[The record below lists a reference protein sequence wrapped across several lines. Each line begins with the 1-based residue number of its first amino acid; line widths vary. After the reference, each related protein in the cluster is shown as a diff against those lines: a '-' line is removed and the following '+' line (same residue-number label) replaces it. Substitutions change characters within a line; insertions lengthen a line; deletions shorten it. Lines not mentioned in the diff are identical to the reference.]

1 MLKWFMAKHSEE
13 VLTGLLGLGEQSS
26 RKSHYPELLQ
36 QLQQLERERNR
47 YKWLFEHANYG
58 VFQARAHSGFCAA
71 NPALL
76 SLLGYDSAEQ
86 LMAGGSAVA
95 EQIFCGGR
103 CEINRI
109 QRQLI
114 QDGSVQGYETRFR
127 ARDGREHDVI
137 INLFLNTDEPGLIEG
152 FVANISER
160 KKTQQ
165 RMLQLNQE
173 LEQRVAERTAELH
186 DSNLHLQQQIRQ
198 REQVEQALREA
209 RDAAEAANR
218 SKDKYL
224 AAASHDLLQPLNA
237 ARLLISTLQERNL
250 PAAENH
256 LVQRAHLALEGAE
269 DLLNDLLD
277 IARLDQLAVTPAYAT
292 CSVAE
297 LFDNLL
303 SEFEPVAQQ
312 SGLRISA
319 FPSRLQVRSDCHLLM
334 RILRNFVSNACRYT
348 PSGRILLGVRKRGKH
363 VRLEVWDTGI
373 GLDKEQLGA
382 AFQEFRQFSRVQS
395 GVRKGVGLGLA
406 IVERIADILEARI
419 QVRSSPGRGSCFSVE
434 VPLARGHEQQHAT
447 RLPLA
452 ISQSVNLL
460 QDRRI
465 LVVDNEPDILLSMS
479 VLLEQWQ
486 CQTCVASNFTEALQT
501 LRDSPPEII
510 LADLHLDDGNNGLE
524 VVAQL
529 RHYFNDNIPAVL
541 ITADH
546 SDELA
551 TLRKQLDIP
560 VLNKPVRPNKLRA
573 ILSQLLNHRPSP
585 TG

>member
-1 MLKWFMAKHSEE
+1 MAKHSEQ

-58 VFQARAHSGFCAA
+58 VFQARANSGFRAA

-76 SLLGYDSAEQ
+76 NLLGYDNAEQ
-86 LMAGGSAVA
+86 LMAGGPDIA

-103 CEINRI
+103 NEIEQINH
-109 QRQLI
+109 QLMN
-114 QDGSVQGYETRFR
+114 DGSVQGYETRFR
-127 ARDGREHDVI
+127 SRDGREHDVV

-160 KKTQQ
+160 KKAQR
-165 RMLQLNQE
+165 RMLQLNLE
-173 LEQRVAERTAELH
+173 LEQRVTERTAELH
-186 DSNLHLQQQIRQ
+186 DSNQHLQQQIRQ

-237 ARLLISTLQERNL
+237 ARLLISTLQEREL
-250 PAAENH
+250 PAAEQH

-297 LFDNLL
+297 LYENLL
-303 SEFEPVAQQ
+303 SEFEPIAQQ
-312 SGLRISA
+312 SGLRLGA
-319 FPSRLQVRSDCHLLM
+319 FSSRLLIRSDCHLLM

-348 PSGRILLGVRKRGKH
+348 PRGRIFLGVRKRGTH

-373 GLDKEQLGA
+373 GLSKEQLGA
-382 AFQEFRQFSRVQS
+382 VFQEFRQFSQVQS

-419 QVRSSPGRGSCFSVE
+419 QVRSEPGRGSCFSIE
-434 VPLARGHEQQHAT
+434 VPLVCRLEQQPPPL
-447 RLPLA
+447 LPNA
-452 ISQSVNLL
+452 VSQSVNVL
-460 QDRRI
+460 QGRRI

-479 VLLEQWQ
+479 ALLEQWQ
-486 CQTCVASNFTEALQT
+486 CQVCVASGFGEALRA
-501 LRDSPPEII
+501 LKDAPPEII

-529 RHYFNDNIPAVL
+529 RHYFADDIPAVL

-551 TLRKQLDIP
+551 ALRKQLDIP
-560 VLNKPVRPNKLRA
+560 VLNKPVRPSKLRA
-573 ILSQLLNHRPSP
+573 ILSQRLGSP
-585 TG
+585 LSLPE

>member
-1 MLKWFMAKHSEE
+1 MAKHSEQL
-13 VLTGLLGLGEQSS
+13 LTGLLGLSEQSS
-26 RKSHYPELLQ
+26 RKSHYPELLE
-36 QLQQLERERNR
+36 QLKQLERERNR

-58 VFQARAHSGFCAA
+58 VFQARANNGFRAA

-76 SLLGYDSAEQ
+76 SLLGYESAEQ
-86 LMAGGSAVA
+86 LMAGGATIA

-103 CEINRI
+103 SEINKI
-109 QRQLI
+109 QHQLVKE
-114 QDGSVQGYETRFR
+114 GSVQGYETRFR
-127 ARDGREHDVI
+127 SRDGQEHDVI

-160 KKTQQ
+160 KKAQQ

-237 ARLLISTLQERNL
+237 ARLLISTLLERSM
-250 PAAENH
+250 PAAEQH

-297 LFDNLL
+297 LYDSLL
-303 SEFEPVAQQ
+303 SEFEPIAQQ
-312 SGLRISA
+312 SGLRLSA
-319 FPSRLQVRSDCHLLM
+319 FSSRLQVRSDCHLLM

-348 PSGRILLGVRKRGKH
+348 PSGRIFLGVRKRGKH

-373 GLDKEQLGA
+373 GLDKDQLGA
-382 AFQEFRQFSRVQS
+382 VFQEFRQFSQVQS
-395 GVRKGVGLGLA
+395 GMRKGVGLGLA

-419 QVRSSPGRGSCFSVE
+419 QVRSHPGRGSCFSVE
-434 VPLARGHEQQHAT
+434 VPLVCEQEQLITA

-452 ISQSVNLL
+452 VSQSVNQL
-460 QDRRI
+460 QNRRV
-465 LVVDNEPDILLSMS
+465 LVIDNEPDILLSMS
-479 VLLEQWQ
+479 ALLEQWQ
-486 CQTCVASNFTEALQT
+486 CQVCVASNFAEALQA
-501 LRDSPPEII
+501 LRENPPEII

-573 ILSQLLNHRPSP
+573 ILSQRLGSQLPVAN
-585 TG
+585 